1 MKSYLSND
9 PVAWR
14 IFDGEGGYDYVTIDD
29 DTLSYRDDWMKH
41 HTSPIYKDWIK
52 PLYLRPQVDN
62 ASVAEILFL
71 ADNYA
76 SCFASLQQHEARE
89 LLKEKLMSVLAVK
102 RQ

>member
-1 MKSYLSND
+1 MSNN

-14 IFDGEGGYDYVTIDD
+14 IFDGEGGYDCVTIDN
-29 DTLSYRDDWMKH
+29 DTLSYRDEWLKRNPSSIH
-41 HTSPIYKDWIK
+41 NDWIK
-52 PLYLRPQVDN
+52 PPYLRPQVDN

-89 LLKEKLMSVLAVK
+89 LLIEKLESVLATK
-102 RQ
+102 HHKE